1 MTLTSHLLSLEQQ
14 LLTPQTRANTSALT
28 ALLTPDFR
36 EFGSSGRTFTRES
49 ILTLLQSETE
59 FTPPAITH
67 FEARE
72 LTPELALVTYQTTR
86 PNPSGQ
92 PTPTSIRSSL
102 WTLRDGRWQLLF
114 HQGTRIP

>member
-1 MTLTSHLLSLEQQ
+1 MTLTAHLLTLERQ
-14 LLTPQTRANTSALT
+14 LLTPQIRTDPAALST
-28 ALLTPDFR
+28 LLTTDFR
-36 EFGSSGRTFTRES
+36 EFGASGRIFTRAS
-49 ILTLLQSETE
+49 ILTLLQTETGY
-59 FTPPAITH
+59 TPPEITH

-72 LTPELALVTYQTTR
+72 LTPTLALVTYQTTR
-86 PNPSGQ
+86 LNASGQ

>member
-1 MTLTSHLLSLEQQ
+1 MTLTSHLLSLELQ
-14 LLTPQTRANTSALT
+14 LLTPQTRANPSALT
-28 ALLTPDFR
+28 TLLTPDFR
-36 EFGSSGRTFTRES
+36 EFGASGRIFTREA
-49 ILTLLQSETE
+49 ILHLLQTETDCI
-59 FTPPAITH
+59 PPEITH

-72 LTPELALVTYQTTR
+72 LTPTLALVTYQTTR
-86 PNPSGQ
+86 PNATGQ